1 MCCGRACVCR
11 QTISSLTDGILL
23 FDAQVNGEV
32 VVSGTAIEGDDEE
45 ATSEAAR
52 VQFIPDPVRVKHV
65 LEGEQVKD
73 LREACEVSLKSLC
86 SHASQSVCA
95 WQELSLTKS
104 GNKAAPLPP
113 PSSRPITHIHPSLSH
128 TYACAYTHTCMC
140 ALGRVHAHTRACA
153 YTCTI
158 FGRLLLFIRSFL
170 TYTSALFF
178 GGFFFSQGVLVLRIL
193 KHVGSAGLMCICV
206 RYFMLNGTGR
216 V

>member
-104 GNKAAPLPP
+104 GNKAPP
-113 PSSRPITHIHPSLSH
+113 PPPPPALSH
-128 TYACAYTHTCMC
+128 TYTPLYHTHTR
-140 ALGRVHAHTRACA
+140 ARTHTRACA
-153 YTCTI
+153 RLDVYMHTRARVRTHAQSLAAFSSS
-158 FGRLLLFIRSFL
+158 FGRF
-170 TYTSALFF
+170 
-178 GGFFFSQGVLVLRIL
+178 
-193 KHVGSAGLMCICV
+193 
-206 RYFMLNGTGR
+206 
-216 V
+216 